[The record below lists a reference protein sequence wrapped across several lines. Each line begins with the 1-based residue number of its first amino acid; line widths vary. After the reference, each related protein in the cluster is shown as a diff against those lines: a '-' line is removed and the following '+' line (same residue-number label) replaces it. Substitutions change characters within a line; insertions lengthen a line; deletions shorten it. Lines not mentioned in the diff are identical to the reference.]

1 MKVKTI
7 IAVTLSVCL
16 VCSGAG
22 YGIYT
27 YMQNNK
33 SPVEV
38 TPVSYLSTQYY
49 GDSSSISGTATS
61 DVTQK
66 VQLSGENNVKE
77 VYVKAG
83 DKVKVGDKLMSYD
96 MTLTELDLE
105 MEKLNKATLGLKM
118 EAAQKALEKLYNT
131 TPVADTMAFVIPN
144 ERSVSLAMTEGMT

>member
-1 MKVKTI
+1 M
-7 IAVTLSVCL
+7 
-16 VCSGAG
+16 
-22 YGIYT
+22 
-27 YMQNNK
+27 
-33 SPVEV
+33 
-38 TPVSYLSTQYY
+38 
-49 GDSSSISGTATS
+49 
-61 DVTQK
+61 TQK

-131 TPVADTMAFVIPN
+131 TPVAEKRHLT
-144 ERSVSLAMTEGMT
+144 